1 MDTIRLRVKRSFEY
15 HIFSL
20 QTGIRMFEFFVLLLY
35 RTRVLVELIDHNLRV
50 NLTMLRREHVQ
61 IDRCDQLV
69 RVAAETE

>member
-1 MDTIRLRVKRSFEY
+1 
-15 HIFSL
+15 
-20 QTGIRMFEFFVLLLY
+20 MFEFFVLLLY